1 MSSKPSALASGLRRV
16 PLVYSLI
23 EVPFL
28 DYGVRRLVTAFDC
41 LALRQ
46 TSTLTADSQNQIIQS
61 GDKSPHSI
69 IQKVR
74 GFASLDSSFR
84 KRGAAES
91 SFRRPNPHRPRV
103 GGFHA
108 SLLPRD
114 RAARHSQSVAIRQ
127 LTTDAGSVGI
137 DRSNLREK
145 RSEAQ
150 PRWTLHF
157 RKTEHS
163 TPAFMTLPKCY
174 YGV

>member
-127 LTTDAGSVGI
+127 ITTDAGSVGI
-137 DRSNLREK
+137 G
-145 RSEAQ
+145 RSEAS
-150 PRWTLHF
+150 PRWNVRSLLF
-157 RKTEHS
+157 KGRPRCLS
-163 TPAFMTLPKCY
+163 YQQPFVLFCFGRNPLL
-174 YGV
+174 